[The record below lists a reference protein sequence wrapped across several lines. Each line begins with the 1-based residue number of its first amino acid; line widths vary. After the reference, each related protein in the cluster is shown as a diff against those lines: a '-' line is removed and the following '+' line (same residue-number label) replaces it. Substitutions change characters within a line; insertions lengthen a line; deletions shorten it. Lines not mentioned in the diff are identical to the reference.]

1 MSDKGTGLLYKLMAF
16 IAIQLLEKSVTLKS
30 HGGSYCTEP
39 LSYYN
44 LRDHKTLL
52 EWSFSKIGFRIAV
65 NF

>member
-1 MSDKGTGLLYKLMAF
+1 MAF
-16 IAIQLLEKSVTLKS
+16 IANQLLEKSVTLKS

-39 LSYYN
+39 FSYYN